1 MDDLYTDDL
10 LSDHVETPRLLLRP
24 LGPAD
29 AERVRD
35 NTPAE
40 GARWAPGYPSPGE
53 RGAAGR
59 FLDTC
64 ATREDPTPFCSYEIR
79 RREDGLVIGGMG
91 FHGAPDANGYVTIG
105 YGLVPSAQGM
115 GYASEALRALLLFAR
130 EQGVAGVHG
139 DTGLDNLASQHVMT
153 AAGMRFVKEDA
164 LLRHYRIDWE
174 GAQAGAE

>member
-1 MDDLYTDDL
+1 MDDLK
-10 LSDHVETPRLLLRP
+10 TPRLLLRP
-24 LGPAD
+24 LSAAD

-35 NTPAE
+35 GTPAD

-53 RGAAGR
+53 RGAARR

-64 ATREDPTPFCSYEIR
+64 ATAGDPTPFCSYGMR

-91 FHGAPDANGYVTIG
+91 FHGAPDAHGYVTIG

-115 GYASEALRALLLFAR
+115 GYASEALRALLRFVR

-139 DTGLDNLASQHVMT
+139 DTDLDNLASQHVMT

-174 GAQAGAE
+174 SAHAGAE